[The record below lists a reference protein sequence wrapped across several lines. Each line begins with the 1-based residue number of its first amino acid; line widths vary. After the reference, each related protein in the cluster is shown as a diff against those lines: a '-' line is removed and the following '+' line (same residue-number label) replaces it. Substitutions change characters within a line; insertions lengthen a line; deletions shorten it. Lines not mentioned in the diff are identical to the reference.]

1 MTLANRI
8 TMFRV
13 VMIPVFALL
22 VFYYSRDRDHLR
34 FIALGVYVAAAV
46 SDFLDGFVA
55 RRLNQHSKL
64 GARLDPLADKLI
76 VNLGFVLVAA
86 NPEFDPGIPL
96 WFPVIIL
103 TRDVAIV
110 MGAFLINEY
119 FGPAKVQPRVWGKIT
134 TAFPMSA
141 MIAVLLQL
149 SLTPYL
155 LAATLGFTLISMADY
170 VYFGSRQALQRDT
183 V

>member
-1 MTLANRI
+1 
-8 TMFRV
+8 
-13 VMIPVFALL
+13 MIPVFALL
-22 VFYYSRDRDHLR
+22 VFYYTRERDHLR
-34 FIALGVYVAAAV
+34 FIALAVYVAAAI
-46 SDFLDGFVA
+46 SDSLDGYVA

-86 NPEFDPGIPL
+86 NPDFDPGIPL

-103 TRDVAIV
+103 GRDVVIV

-119 FGPAKVQPRVWGKIT
+119 FGPVKVHPRIWGKIT
-134 TAFPMSA
+134 TVFQMSA
-141 MIAVLLQL
+141 MISVLLQL
-149 SLTPYL
+149 FLTPYL
-155 LAATLGFTLISMADY
+155 LAATLGFTFISMADY
-170 VYFGSRQALQRDT
+170 LYFGMRQALLRDT